1 MNIVKAKDT
10 EELAEKAAAR
20 ILEAAR
26 EAIED
31 HGDFTIAL
39 AGGSTPRPLYAA
51 LAKSDA
57 DWEKWFFFFGD
68 ERDVPPDDE
77 QSNLRMAKETLFHA
91 IPPEQRN
98 IVAWPTG
105 SGERASVAETYSD
118 RLRRHFGTES
128 LVVPRFDLILLGM
141 GSDGHTASLFPGT
154 AALNETERLA
164 VSNFVPKLNAWRYT
178 LTFPVINNAS
188 HIIFLV
194 SGSDKAATLRDVIR
208 EELRVEQLPAQGIAP
223 HNGELLWIID
233 EAAAELLTR

>member
-1 MNIVKAKDT
+1 MNIVVARDI

-26 EAIED
+26 EAIGD
-31 HGDFTIAL
+31 HGNFTIAL
-39 AGGSTPRPLYAA
+39 AGGSTPRPLYTL

-57 DWEKWFFFFGD
+57 DWKKWIFFFGD
-68 ERDVPPDDE
+68 ERDVPADDE

-91 IPPEQRN
+91 IPPEHRSV
-98 IVAWPTG
+98 VAWPTG
-105 SGERASVAETYSD
+105 SGERASVAEAYAE
-118 RLRRHFGTES
+118 RLRRHFGSDS

-164 VSNFVPKLNAWRYT
+164 VSNFVPKLNVWRYT

-188 HIIFLV
+188 RIILLV
-194 SGSDKAATLRDVIR
+194 SGSDKAATLRNVIR
-208 EELRVEQLPAQGIAP
+208 GERRIEELPAQGIAP
-223 HNGELLWIID
+223 HHGELLWIVD
-233 EAAAELLTR
+233 AAAAELLTR